1 MSTIAFHTIS
11 AHALRLG
18 QLVVLPGQR
27 AARIG
32 THRLEWR
39 DEPVAMIALH
49 GRPGHL
55 IYPACQL
62 VTVLQPATD

>member
-1 MSTIAFHTIS
+1 MSTLAFHTVP

-18 QLVVLPGQR
+18 QLVVLPGHR

-39 DEPVAMIALH
+39 DGPVAVIALH
-49 GRPGHL
+49 GVPGHL

-62 VTVLQPATD
+62 VTVLQPAAD